1 MSAMFGHEVR
11 QPVETLLNYAE
22 GLRYYLAT
30 LGKED
35 KIVGKLIDA
44 ISIEAK
50 RVSQI
55 VGRVRS
61 YVRTNK
67 RTRQPCRISEII
79 NSALKT
85 FSHSPKSIN
94 VKLSLEVPSD
104 LVVEGDP
111 LELELVFINLFET
124 LRMR

>member
-1 MSAMFGHEVR
+1 MPFQSK
-11 QPVETLLNYAE
+11 LNVYRRSLD
-22 GLRYYLAT
+22 GS
-30 LGKED
+30 G
-35 KIVGKLIDA
+35 
-44 ISIEAK
+44 
-50 RVSQI
+50 
-55 VGRVRS
+55 S

-94 VKLSLEVPSD
+94 VKFSLEVPSD